1 MVEIVQWIALPESSW
16 KGVFRQVCL
25 VEVLWISTEQIGHR
39 QVCFRPSVVSSG
51 VDQGRIPFRIS
62 DQVAAPQIPMHQDSW
77 TTWKEIGQS
86 GKQGITAFSILTG
99 EISLVSSPLNLR
111 NQPPL
116 AVKVETILQ
125 PAIMLDTGAKVII
138 MGKTKLVV
146 RLLMKAG

>member
-1 MVEIVQWIALPESSW
+1 
-16 KGVFRQVCL
+16 
-25 VEVLWISTEQIGHR
+25 
-39 QVCFRPSVVSSG
+39 
-51 VDQGRIPFRIS
+51 
-62 DQVAAPQIPMHQDSW
+62 MHQDSW
-77 TTWKEIGQS
+77 TTWKEIRQS